1 MTPET
6 SAILVS
12 ASVTAAVGAT
22 GAAVL
27 SRVARNRPSVAAL
40 GAPIVLVAALGAGV
54 AMASRSMLIGADDY
68 RTLVF
73 VLLAGAPMAVL
84 VGLVLARRVWTM
96 EREAAQE
103 RADRESAR
111 EVEDSR
117 RETIRWL
124 SHDLRTPLAG
134 IRALAESLEDDA
146 VADTHAA
153 HGRIVHEVDRMDAM
167 VDDIAELSR
176 LHGSTAARVESA
188 ALDDL
193 VSDAV
198 ATVLPLADAAGVE
211 VSASDLSG
219 AVVDVDARGVTRA
232 VTNMLRNAV
241 QHTSAGGR
249 VQVCTVARGSRVE
262 VDVDRRLR
270 RHPRRR
276 PRPRVRPGVA
286 RRRVPPR
293 ARHGPRPDDRPRG
306 GADAPGRCP
315 GGQPRRRH
323 GLRRHPEP
331 PHRLSGLT
339 AEPPR
344 RVSDPTPG
352 TCRTWPHG
360 HYPDVTGSGS
370 RVESRTAV
378 VLTGGHAPRP
388 RSQACAPRRSFPS
401 LP

>member
-22 GAAVL
+22 GAVVL

-54 AMASRSMLIGADDY
+54 AMASRSMLIGGDDY

-249 VQVCTVARGSRVE
+249 VQVCTVARGPRVE
-262 VDVDRRLR
+262 VDVTDGCGGIPTGDLDHVFDPGWRGDGS
-270 RHPRRR
+270 RHER
-276 PRPRVRPGVA
+276 GMGLGLTIA
-286 RRRVPPR
+286 REVGRM
-293 ARHGPRPDDRPRG
+293 HRG
-306 GADAPGRCP
+306 GA
-315 GGQPRRRH
+315 
-323 GLRRHPEP
+323 
-331 PHRLSGLT
+331 
-339 AEPPR
+339 
-344 RVSDPTPG
+344 RVANLDDG
-352 TCRTWPHG
+352 TGCV
-360 HYPDVTGSGS
+360 VT
-370 RVESRTAV
+370 
-378 VLTGGHAPRP
+378 L
-388 RSQACAPRRSFPS
+388 S
-401 LP
+401 LPTA